1 MSRRRVLTPLL
12 IAILMLTSTYN
23 VSATDSDG
31 DGTDDAND
39 AFPDDPCADTD
50 TDGDGMPD
58 TLASG
63 CSGDYVVAHT
73 SFEDPFTNPK
83 PAALVDRVESRLL
96 SWVWDAASPVVN
108 RVTSLDFSSERNTGF

>member
-39 AFPDDPCADTD
+39 AFPNDPCADTD

-63 CSGDYVVAHT
+63 CSGDYVVAYT
-73 SFEDPFTNPK
+73 SFEDPFTISSVKYTDTGNES
-83 PAALVDRVESRLL
+83 VDRYLCIP
-96 SWVWDAASPVVN
+96 PV
-108 RVTSLDFSSERNTGF
+108 

>member
-39 AFPDDPCADTD
+39 AFRARIEFVAGTGLGDDDREFVSAEPA
-50 TDGDGMPD
+50 GDK
-58 TLASG
+58 
-63 CSGDYVVAHT
+63 
-73 SFEDPFTNPK
+73 ED
-83 PAALVDRVESRLL
+83 
-96 SWVWDAASPVVN
+96 
-108 RVTSLDFSSERNTGF
+108 